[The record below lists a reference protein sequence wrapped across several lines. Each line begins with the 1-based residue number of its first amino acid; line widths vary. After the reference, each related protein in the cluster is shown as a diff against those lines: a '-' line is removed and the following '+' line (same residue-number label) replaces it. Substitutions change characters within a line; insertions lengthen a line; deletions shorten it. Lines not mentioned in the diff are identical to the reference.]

1 MLSITANSQTKT
13 YGTLLAFG
21 AGSTNFTASGLQNG
35 ETIGSVTLV
44 VGGNGDV
51 TNAPVATY
59 IITPGQATGGTFTP
73 ANYNIGYNTGTLT
86 VTTPTN
92 SIPVTIV
99 GVTRL
104 ANGTVHLN
112 FTGTPGYVY
121 LIETATN
128 LAAPITWTTLSTN
141 TADTNG
147 VFSFTD
153 LSASNYDNRYYRT
166 ATQ

>member
-1 MLSITANSQTKT
+1 LSITANPPSKT

-35 ETIGSVTLV
+35 ETIESVTLV

-86 VTTPTN
+86 VT
-92 SIPVTIV
+92 
-99 GVTRL
+99 
-104 ANGTVHLN
+104 A
-112 FTGTPGYVY
+112 
-121 LIETATN
+121 ATN
-128 LAAPITWTTLSTN
+128 LTSSITWTTLSAN

-153 LSASNYDNRYYRT
+153 LSASNYVNRYYRT